1 MNLLNKKML
10 LAPILA
16 VTLAFL
22 LAGSV
27 SFLPDNAS
35 QGQPSPQ
42 PTSFPNPSLAPL
54 PTSPP
59 VAQTTSP
66 LNSNLVPILFAVAA
80 IFVGVVTACLLFSE
94 KTLNKEIN
102 G

>member
-1 MNLLNKKML
+1 MSLLKKKML

-16 VTLAFL
+16 VALAFL

-27 SFLPDNAS
+27 SFLPENAS
-35 QGQPSPQ
+35 QGPPSPQ
-42 PTSFPNPSLAPL
+42 PTSFPNPSMVPL

-59 VAQTTSP
+59 VAQAA
-66 LNSNLVPILFAVAA
+66 LNGNIVPILFIVAA
-80 IFVGVVTACLLFSE
+80 LVVGVVTACLLFSE